1 MAFFCIDYEF
11 YMAYIYLVTI
21 KYTFNILLGGDIVG
35 QKEKGGDLSEHDIF
49 IYQKAWPQRN
59 NSIPNGQ
66 ERSCWGD
73 EEAQKN

>member
-35 QKEKGGDLSEHDIF
+35 
-49 IYQKAWPQRN
+49 
-59 NSIPNGQ
+59 
-66 ERSCWGD
+66 
-73 EEAQKN
+73 